1 MRLSSGFGSCVMGV
15 SCRAHTV
22 VQRPGEEG
30 QRLTED
36 DVKKF
41 LAGRLANYKALEG
54 GVKFVDAI
62 PNSPS
67 GKILKRI
74 LREEARKEI
83 EARAVK
89 AAL

>member
-1 MRLSSGFGSCVMGV
+1 M
-15 SCRAHTV
+15 
-22 VQRPGEEG
+22 VQQPGEEG

-41 LAGRLANYKALEG
+41 LAGRLAKYKALEG

-67 GKILKRI
+67 GKILMRI